1 MVSRRTLPGM
11 SQMSSGS
18 SRNCV
23 ACGRPIAWDANVC
36 PYCGH
41 DFRVQMAGPMP
52 RNEVSTGVKILV
64 YLLSFFI
71 PIVGFIIGVI
81 FYTRPEPEQKHVGKM
96 CFILALLPIIL
107 GLLCWA
113 IVALAGLALL
123 PW

>member
-1 MVSRRTLPGM
+1 MVECQSLPRMIG
-11 SQMSSGS
+11 MSSGA
-18 SRNCV
+18 SRNCI

-52 RNEVSTGVKILV
+52 RNEVSSGVKILV

-96 CFILALLPIIL
+96 CFILALLSIFL
-107 GLLCWA
+107 VAFCWA
-113 IVALAGLALL
+113 IIALAGLAFL
-123 PW
+123 